1 MLYTMCLNCLKL
13 LHVTE
18 HTLDLCTC
26 EKSWLFI
33 HNLHCLVLFCII
45 GILIWWPCIK
55 RSGCWFFSCYKH
67 LQITYWQRRKQE
79 RWFVSP
85 LPSLLNVS
93 WQNWIEGDG
102 CLPTFCLA
110 SQHPSVVGDFSFM
123 GKSTNHLSCAH
134 LFLIFLCLHWYI
146 DVQELL
152 DRQELHFSWESSLL
166 PLIWWSSPLRFTW
179 GNQPLWKGKDT
190 TKKTSNYL
198 LHISAV

>member
-1 MLYTMCLNCLKL
+1 VHIWNKLICTYMLDCMWPDLCIFNENYYWIYMLYTMCLNCLKL

-93 WQNWIEGDG
+93 WQNWIEGA
-102 CLPTFCLA
+102 LHHNTRTPTVKLVGKA
-110 SQHPSVVGDFSFM
+110 AYANRKSVGD
-123 GKSTNHLSCAH
+123 
-134 LFLIFLCLHWYI
+134 
-146 DVQELL
+146 
-152 DRQELHFSWESSLL
+152 
-166 PLIWWSSPLRFTW
+166 
-179 GNQPLWKGKDT
+179 
-190 TKKTSNYL
+190 
-198 LHISAV
+198 